1 MISLSK
7 IHSRTQIPLNFCQ
20 HKMTKIKIPLQILLN
35 SYGMIIILQF
45 FATMK
50 ISHRD
55 HRKLQK
61 ICSTKKLLPYATT
74 HIYSTKKGVF
84 SVIIIIMSY
93 CDSKCS
99 KLSHKVVFPVC
110 GQFYGW
116 CFTKDCSPT
125 ESSPIEQFLDRM
137 LPRPDISPPR
147 HFPDRTFPR
156 PETSQTICF
165 NQIFWVYLESFLICS
180 NYYLLNYE
188 ESK

>member
-1 MISLSK
+1 MVIFLFYHEVISLSK
-7 IHSRTQIPLNFCQ
+7 IHIRTQIPLNFCQ

-74 HIYSTKKGVF
+74 YIYSTKKGVF
-84 SVIIIIMSY
+84 SVFIIIMSY

-99 KLSHKVVFPVC
+99 KLSHFSLGLSKTLC
-110 GQFYGW
+110 LQ
-116 CFTKDCSPT
+116 TAPT
-125 ESSPIEQFLDRM
+125 EI
-137 LPRPDISPPR
+137 I
-147 HFPDRTFPR
+147 
-156 PETSQTICF
+156 
-165 NQIFWVYLESFLICS
+165 WVLMKDLT
-180 NYYLLNYE
+180 
-188 ESK
+188 